1 MHYAPAQHG
10 GAPSPS
16 ARITLRLCPCQ
27 RSIAGPW
34 LEAIGPV
41 PPKLGNTLPPFLPLT
56 RALCDLPRHRPHGVE
71 RAKLMGSASGVIEV
85 ESLAGNK
92 LMPIQV
98 QPDAEL
104 MTTSA
109 FRSNILE
116 QKHKL
121 RLKSRHLGLPFV
133 RVFFGIDSNDGIKDD
148 TVGRN
153 RSYLEG
159 ISLIDFV

>member
-1 MHYAPAQHG
+1 
-10 GAPSPS
+10 
-16 ARITLRLCPCQ
+16 
-27 RSIAGPW
+27 
-34 LEAIGPV
+34 
-41 PPKLGNTLPPFLPLT
+41 
-56 RALCDLPRHRPHGVE
+56 
-71 RAKLMGSASGVIEV
+71 MGSASGVIEV

-133 RVFFGIDSNDGIKDD
+133 RVFFAIDSNDGIKDD

-153 RSYLEG
+153 RSYREG

>member
-1 MHYAPAQHG
+1 
-10 GAPSPS
+10 
-16 ARITLRLCPCQ
+16 
-27 RSIAGPW
+27 
-34 LEAIGPV
+34 
-41 PPKLGNTLPPFLPLT
+41 
-56 RALCDLPRHRPHGVE
+56 
-71 RAKLMGSASGVIEV
+71 MGSASGVIEV

-133 RVFFGIDSNDGIKDD
+133 RVFFGIDSNDGIKNEI
-148 TVGRN
+148 VVN
-153 RSYLEG
+153 NKMINIY
-159 ISLIDFV
+159 F